1 MKIKQI
7 CIVSCLC
14 GIWINTKA
22 QIMELTLDR
31 VIAIAQDSSIQ
42 AFKAKNVYMS
52 SYWAYRSFKAAR
64 LPSLMLDMTPMQYN
78 RDFTSRYDSEND
90 LDVYRRQQSLYS
102 SARLSLEQNLDITG
116 GTFYVDSELGY
127 RRLFGETTYNQF
139 STIPI
144 RIGYSQPVLG
154 FNEFKWQK
162 KIEPLKYEK
171 AKKTLISDLEQI
183 SVTSTQYFF
192 NLAIAQ
198 INYDM
203 AKDNV
208 ESTDTLYHIGRE
220 RQKITSISQSDLL
233 TLKLDAINAKNTLK
247 NAEIELK
254 RAMFSLISFLKLDQ
268 HSQIRIVLP
277 DRPKNIVLSPEL
289 ALQYARKNN
298 PDFLSNRQKLL
309 EAQQEVEKTKRT
321 SNLDASFNASIGYNQ
336 VASNFAGA
344 YRKPLEQDIISIG
357 IRVPLLDWGVRKG
370 KANMARN
377 NLNITKLT
385 IEQQEQE
392 LEENILMT
400 VNDFN
405 VQQDLIASAE
415 EALALANTVYETT
428 KQRFM
433 IGKADI
439 NSLTLSLN
447 RQTSARNNYINALKQ
462 YWISYYTIR
471 QQTLYDFSKQE
482 TLSIIF
488 EKIIG
493 L

>member
-7 CIVSCLC
+7 CIISCLC

-22 QIMELTLDR
+22 QITELTLER

-64 LPSLMLDMTPMQYN
+64 LPSLMLDMTPMRYN
-78 RDFTSRYDSEND
+78 RDFVSRYDSEND
-90 LDVYRRQQSLYS
+90 LDIYRRQQSLYS

-198 INYDM
+198 TNYDM

-208 ESTDTLYHIGRE
+208 ASTDTLYRIEHE
-220 RQKITSISQSDLL
+220 RQKIASISQSDLL

-268 HSQIRIVLP
+268 HSQIRIMLP
-277 DRPKNIVLSPEL
+277 DRPKNIALSPEL
-289 ALQYARKNN
+289 ALQYARRNN

-357 IRVPLLDWGVRKG
+357 IRVPLLDWGIRKG

-415 EALALANTVYETT
+415 EALSLANTVYETT

-439 NSLTLSLN
+439 NSLTLSLS

-482 TLSIIF
+482 TLSIIL
-488 EKIIG
+488 EKITG

>member
-1 MKIKQI
+1 M
-7 CIVSCLC
+7 
-14 GIWINTKA
+14 
-22 QIMELTLDR
+22 
-31 VIAIAQDSSIQ
+31 
-42 AFKAKNVYMS
+42 
-52 SYWAYRSFKAAR
+52 
-64 LPSLMLDMTPMQYN
+64 
-78 RDFTSRYDSEND
+78 
-90 LDVYRRQQSLYS
+90 
-102 SARLSLEQNLDITG
+102 
-116 GTFYVDSELGY
+116 
-127 RRLFGETTYNQF
+127 
-139 STIPI
+139 
-144 RIGYSQPVLG
+144 
-154 FNEFKWQK
+154 
-162 KIEPLKYEK
+162 
-171 AKKTLISDLEQI
+171 ISDLEQI

-488 EKIIG
+488 EKITG